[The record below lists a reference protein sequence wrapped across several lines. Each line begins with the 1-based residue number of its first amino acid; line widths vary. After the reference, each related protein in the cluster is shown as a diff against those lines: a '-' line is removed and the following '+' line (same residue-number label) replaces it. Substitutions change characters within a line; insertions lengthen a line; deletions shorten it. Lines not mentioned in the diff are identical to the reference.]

1 MLKQLF
7 DVQTKDLEIDTIRAE
22 IDLTPKELL
31 ETQAL
36 FEQLEAKLES
46 ARAQFSELRKEA
58 NVNEL
63 EIANLEARRKSAND
77 NAVNAS
83 SSKEVSQFQ
92 NQALQFSTRIQE
104 LEEDTFPILEKME
117 TLQERISSLEAEYS
131 ELKPKIDE
139 MKDLE
144 EKRIQDINE
153 KIQVLAKS
161 REALSS
167 KIEAH
172 LLKQYEQVRRA
183 RRGVGMAPIKNKSC
197 SGCNVQLPI
206 FVIQKA
212 MKGNA
217 IVRCPSCGRILWA
230 QSNKE

>member
-22 IDLTPKELL
+22 IKLTPEELT

-36 FEQLEAKLES
+36 FEHLEARLES

-58 NVNEL
+58 NANEL
-63 EIANLEARRKSAND
+63 EIANLEARRKAASD
-77 NAVNAS
+77 NAVNAT

-117 TLQERISSLEAEYS
+117 TLQERIDSLEAEY
-131 ELKPKIDE
+131 DE
-139 MKDLE
+139 MKPRIDELKKLE
-144 EKRIQDINE
+144 EKRIEDINE
-153 KIQVLAKS
+153 RIEVLEKG

-167 KIEAH
+167 KIETS

-183 RRGVGMAPIKNKSC
+183 RRGMGMAPIKNKSC

-212 MKGNA
+212 MKANA
-217 IVRCPSCGRILWA
+217 VVRCPSCGRILWA